1 MHFLIQDEET
11 KDSNEKKKAIF
22 ISPYMR
28 YKCVI
33 PMIVHH
39 ETKEREKQQKE
50 NEKKEEEKRAT
61 VNAKEEH
68 IDESEINES
77 KSRVYEHFKQICQT
91 ANKEVV
97 DLPKKK
103 KKKKKICKQLT
114 LGQMHGR
121 KRKRES
127 DIKNEIQEKRN
138 NDFSTPTSP
147 SDIKVIHVSKKV
159 KREIQETNEERKGQD
174 NNSEIVTSLR

>member
-33 PMIVHH
+33 PMIMHH

-50 NEKKEEEKRAT
+50 NEKEEEEEKRST
-61 VNAKEEH
+61 INAKVEH

-103 KKKKKICKQLT
+103 KKKKKTCKQLT

-127 DIKNEIQEKRN
+127 DIKNEIQVNRN

-147 SDIKVIHVSKKV
+147 IKVIHMSKKI
-159 KREIQETNEERKGQD
+159 KREIQETNEERKVQD